1 MLHKKLFYL
10 LAVGIMFFISSILF
24 SALAVDSVKNM
35 SAFVSAPQDCQWFVG
50 DCNKSNSL
58 SLPDIICL
66 VNHVFQGGPKPI
78 PACLGDCNNT
88 NSINLADIM
97 ILVNHV
103 FRGAPKPA
111 KDLDGEC
118 CK

>member
-1 MLHKKLFYL
+1 MSGKKLVYL
-10 LAVGIMFFISSILF
+10 RSVGIMLFISSISF
-24 SALAVDSVKNM
+24 PVLAVDSVKNM
-35 SAFVSAPQDCQWFVG
+35 SAFVSAPQDCFWFVG

-66 VNHVFQGGPKPI
+66 VNHVFQGGPRPD
-78 PACLGDCNNT
+78 PTCLGDCNNT
-88 NSINLADIM
+88 NSITVTDIV
-97 ILVNHV
+97 ILVNHI
-103 FRGAPKPA
+103 FRGGPRPA

>member
-1 MLHKKLFYL
+1 MSHKKLVYL

-24 SALAVDSVKNM
+24 SVLAVDSVKNM
-35 SAFVSAPQDCQWFVG
+35 SAFVSAPQDCLWFVG

-66 VNHVFQGGPKPI
+66 VDHVFQGGPRPVPI
-78 PACLGDCNNT
+78 CLGDCNNT
-88 NSINLADIM
+88 NTITLPDII
-97 ILVNHV
+97 ILVGHV
-103 FRGAPKPA
+103 FRGQPKPP